1 MLYDEMAWNFMYV
14 LVPRLKEKGTA
25 GFMLFAGSLTLLFG
39 IMFAEF
45 TYPGYSVSLNYI
57 SDLGAHGVVPAA
69 FFNISIVIF
78 GLCAVYAGFL
88 LRSSLDRAIGTLAI
102 IAGLGAT
109 IVGIF
114 NEGTITEIHYTGA
127 FMAFFFGGV
136 AVLLSAKRVFKSP
149 MSYVFWVLGG
159 MSLLFLI
166 VFGIN
171 MALSEK
177 NYLGLGVGGVE
188 RLVAYPIIFWAL
200 ALGAYLV
207 AVVMTERA
215 SGTN

>member
-1 MLYDEMAWNFMYV
+1 MYA
-14 LVPRLKEKGTA
+14 LFPKLKEKGTA
-25 GFMLFAGSLTLLFG
+25 GFMLFGGSLTLLFG
-39 IMFAEF
+39 IMLAEF

-78 GLCAVYAGFL
+78 GLSAVYAGFL

-102 IAGLGAT
+102 IAGVGAVM
-109 IVGIF
+109 VGIF
-114 NEGTITEIHYTGA
+114 NEGTIIEIHYIGA

-136 AVLLSAKRVFKSP
+136 AVLLSAWRVFKSP
-149 MSYVFWVLGG
+149 MSYGFAVLGC
-159 MSLLFLI
+159 MSLFFLI

-171 MALSEK
+171 MALTEK

-200 ALGAYLV
+200 ALGTYLV
-207 AVVMTERA
+207 AQATMERA
-215 SGTN
+215 ERMT